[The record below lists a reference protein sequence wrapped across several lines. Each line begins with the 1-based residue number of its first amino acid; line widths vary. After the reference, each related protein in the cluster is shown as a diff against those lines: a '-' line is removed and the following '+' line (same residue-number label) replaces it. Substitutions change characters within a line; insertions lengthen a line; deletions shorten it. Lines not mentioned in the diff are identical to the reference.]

1 MTVYNYDP
9 TGKLIQSI
17 VYDSDLNLNKSG
29 SYILY
34 DPETSKVR
42 MAFNSFDYTS
52 PSGTIDDDTYCSY
65 TYSSTTGNIEQ
76 LRTSGT
82 SITGTIDPDYDNLGR
97 SKSRTLDYNIG
108 GNDAFYNKLTYSYYS
123 NSGYTSGRISQVSSE
138 IRKGSNTSV
147 LSTSTYKYTY
157 DSNGNITEIRDANDV
172 IQYRYTYDSLGQ
184 LIREDNR
191 PLDRSVEY
199 EYDRAGNIQYIYT
212 YNGFTTG
219 SLSGDFDDSAEFNY
233 GDSTWK
239 DLVTEADGSY
249 ITYDGIGNPVTI
261 GQTSLTWRG
270 RQLTNYALS
279 STKNVSYTYNAD
291 GIRTSKSYVD
301 GSTTTRHEYTLNG
314 SQIVKETV
322 FTGSTESYT
331 LVYLYDEYGSPI
343 GFRYRTPSY
352 SAGVFDGYFFEKNIQ
367 GDVIGIWNQNGTKVV
382 SYVYDAWGNVTVS
395 GTGATGIGA
404 KNPFRYRGYYFDTET
419 NLYYLQTR
427 YYNPSWGRF
436 ISADGISYL
445 GADGT
450 LIGYNL
456 FVYCGNNPV
465 NRTDRNG
472 NHWYYLW
479 LDDLIDS
486 INELAAS
493 VSNIVYGR
501 AAFER
506 NFYDPKG
513 ASDLWNS
520 RPFQET
526 KPSPEMQIFTEFVY
540 NHDFVADISISA
552 TIPKTPLYVK
562 AGASRVLSPSKN
574 IDATYTHLGVG
585 ASTPTIWS
593 INVTYDVGLVKN
605 VDDKWGYAGS
615 FIDGGV
621 GAIVGFDYCG
631 MKKVRAL
638 SFTAG
643 SPYGIYFGYDYYWP
657 IN

>member
-249 ITYDGIGNPVTI
+249 ITYDAIGNPVTI

-279 STKNVSYTYNAD
+279 PTKNVSYTYNAD
-291 GIRTSKSYVD
+291 GIRTSKTVVD
-301 GSTTTRHEYTLNG
+301 GSTTTRHEYTLSG

-367 GDVIGIWNQNGTKVV
+367 GDIVGIWNQNGTKVV
-382 SYVYDAWGNVTVS
+382 TYTYDAWGNVTVS

-419 NLYYLQTR
+419 GLYYLQTR

-436 ISADGISYL
+436 ISADKYL
-445 GADGT
+445 NANADILGF
-450 LIGYNL
+450 NM
-456 FVYCGNNPV
+456 FAYCGNEPV
-465 NRTDRNG
+465 NQADPSG
-472 NHWYYLW
+472 
-479 LDDLIDS
+479 D
-486 INELAAS
+486 AS
-493 VSNIVYGR
+493 VKDWISDNIIKPVK
-501 AAFER
+501 AF
-506 NFYDPKG
+506 
-513 ASDLWNS
+513 ASDLSEDFSKVNYFNTDELS
-520 RPFQET
+520 
-526 KPSPEMQIFTEFVY
+526 VY
-540 NHDFVADISISA
+540 DSHYFAFYKGTLVLRHSSDFLTS
-552 TIPKTPLYVK
+552 
-562 AGASRVLSPSKN
+562 
-574 IDATYTHLGVG
+574 
-585 ASTPTIWS
+585 WS
-593 INVTYDVGLVKN
+593 IGGMIFLNRNNDKIK
-605 VDDKWGYAGS
+605 DDKWKTNLLKHEFGHILQERDLGVEKYITDVAIPSVIINLISRKSKIIDKNYHNFAWEYDADIRGGAS
-615 FIDGGV
+615 FNHSSWAPVMSD
-621 GAIVGFDYCG
+621 
-631 MKKVRAL
+631 
-638 SFTAG
+638 
-643 SPYGIYFGYDYYWP
+643 IYWWLKQ
-657 IN
+657 